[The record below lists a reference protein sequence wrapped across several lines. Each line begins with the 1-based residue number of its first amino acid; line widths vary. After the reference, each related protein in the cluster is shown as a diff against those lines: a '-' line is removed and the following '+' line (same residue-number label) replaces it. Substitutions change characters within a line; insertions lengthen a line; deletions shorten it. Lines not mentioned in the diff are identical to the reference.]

1 MKSYVAQ
8 LAILTWYWDHPCDIG
23 LSSGFLSCAE
33 LSLTLED
40 AQYPEGHA
48 RIIWCIGCLFL
59 LLCYG
64 LVVPGSH
71 QFFLCRIF
79 DRQVPHPSRAT
90 EKLMSPVPTKLE
102 VGANLPS
109 DPRFSLLVSR
119 HLKGYLNLF
128 SAGKGM
134 GIHSM
139 LSILSRGILT
149 KGHICSIYSPALLGL
164 WVGRWAEIF
173 TNVHDASAC
182 YVLPVWQ
189 LLFFSFIISAEV
201 PRRQ

>member
-1 MKSYVAQ
+1 MHGMPF
-8 LAILTWYWDHPCDIG
+8 LA
-23 LSSGFLSCAE
+23 A
-33 LSLTLED
+33 
-40 AQYPEGHA
+40 
-48 RIIWCIGCLFL
+48 L
-59 LLCYG
+59 LW
-64 LVVPGSH
+64 PGSSW
-71 QFFLCRIF
+71 L
-79 DRQVPHPSRAT
+79 PSVL
-90 EKLMSPVPTKLE
+90 LMQNLWQAGTSCLLSHRKTHEPVPTKLE

-109 DPRFSLLVSR
+109 DPRFSLLISR

-149 KGHICSIYSPALLGL
+149 KGHIWSIYSPALLRL

-173 TNVHDASAC
+173 TNVYTSAC

-189 LLFFSFIISAEV
+189 LLFSSFIISAEV